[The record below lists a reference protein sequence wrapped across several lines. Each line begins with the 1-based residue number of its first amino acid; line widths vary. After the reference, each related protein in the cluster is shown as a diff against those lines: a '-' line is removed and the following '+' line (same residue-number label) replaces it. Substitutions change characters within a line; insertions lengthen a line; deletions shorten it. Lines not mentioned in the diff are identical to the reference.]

1 VSAPDV
7 SRPGTGAAS
16 APPAGSGPGS
26 SASAAAVRPEEQ
38 EQILQLAR
46 DFAAEHIAPHAARWD
61 AEKRFDRGVVDRLG
75 ALGFLGMLVP
85 EAWDGLGLD
94 TLTYLKAVEE
104 IAAAD
109 ASVAVSVAVHNSLP
123 SQMLLRHGTEAQKDR
138 WLRPMA
144 RGEKLAAFA
153 LSEADAGSD
162 AASLRSRA
170 ERRGDGW
177 VLNGAKAWVSNGGTA
192 DVVLAMARTDGGAG
206 GTRGIGCFVV
216 PTDAP
221 GYVVGKAE
229 DKMGLRAS
237 NTTAV
242 FFQDLALG
250 GEHLLGE
257 AGSGFGYA
265 LEALDSGRLGIAAQA
280 CGIARSA
287 LEHATRY
294 AAQRRQFGR
303 AIREF
308 EAIQFKLAD
317 MATRLAA
324 ARSLLHEAARRR
336 DAGER
341 VTAWAAMAKLHCSET
356 AMWVT
361 TQAVQVF
368 GGYGFMRDYP
378 VERLMRD
385 AKATEIYEG
394 TSEIQ
399 RVVVARE
406 LLSSTT

>member
-1 VSAPDV
+1 MSA
-7 SRPGTGAAS
+7 T
-16 APPAGSGPGS
+16 
-26 SASAAAVRPEEQ
+26 AVRPEEQ
-38 EQILQLAR
+38 EQILQLVR

-61 AEKRFDRGVVDRLG
+61 AEKLFDRGVIDRLG
-75 ALGFLGMLVP
+75 ALGFLGMMVP

-94 TLTYLKAVEE
+94 TLTYLRAVEE

-109 ASVAVSVAVHNSLP
+109 ASIAVSVAVHNSLP
-123 SQMLLRHGTEAQKDR
+123 SQMLLRHGSDAQKER

-162 AASLRSRA
+162 AASLRCRA

-192 DVVLAMARTDGGAG
+192 DVVLAMARTDAAAPRGA
-206 GTRGIGCFVV
+206 RGIGCFIV
-216 PTDAP
+216 PTGAP

-237 NTTAV
+237 NTAAV
-242 FFQDLALG
+242 YFQDLALG
-250 GEHLLGE
+250 PEHLLGD
-257 AGSGFGYA
+257 AASGFIYA

-280 CGIARSA
+280 CGIGRAA
-287 LEHATRY
+287 LDHSRRY
-294 AAQRRQFGR
+294 AAERRQFGH

-336 DAGER
+336 DAGEPT
-341 VTAWAAMAKLHCSET
+341 TAWAAMAKLCCSET
-356 AMWVT
+356 AMWVA

-394 TSEIQ
+394 TSEVQ
-399 RVVVARE
+399 RLVIARE
-406 LLSSTT
+406 LLASTT

>member
-1 VSAPDV
+1 M
-7 SRPGTGAAS
+7 
-16 APPAGSGPGS
+16 
-26 SASAAAVRPEEQ
+26 SAAGVRLEEQ
-38 EQILQLAR
+38 EQILQLVR

-61 AEKRFDRGVVDRLG
+61 AEKHFARDVIDRLG

-85 EAWDGLGLD
+85 EAYDGLGLD
-94 TLTYLKAVEE
+94 TLTYLKAIEE

-109 ASVAVSVAVHNSLP
+109 ASLAVSVAVHNSLP

-144 RGEKLAAFA
+144 RGQRLAAFA

-162 AASLRSRA
+162 AAALRA
-170 ERRGDGW
+170 EARRAGDGW

-192 DVVLAMARTDGGAG
+192 DLVLAMVRTDGAGERRGA
-206 GTRGIGCFVV
+206 RGIGCFVV

-221 GYVVGKAE
+221 GFVVGKAE

-237 NTTAV
+237 NTAAIY
-242 FFQDLALG
+242 FQDLRLPPD
-250 GEHLLGE
+250 HLLGE
-257 AGSGFGYA
+257 PDSGFIYA
-265 LEALDSGRLGIAAQA
+265 LEALDSGRMGIAAQS
-280 CGIARSA
+280 CGLGRAA
-287 LEHATRY
+287 LEHACRY
-294 AAQRRQFGR
+294 AAQRRQFGH

-324 ARSLLHEAARRR
+324 ARSLLHEAARRK
-336 DAGER
+336 DAGDD
-341 VTAWAAMAKLHCSET
+341 VTQWAAMAKLFCSET
-356 AMWVT
+356 AMWVA

-385 AKATEIYEG
+385 AKAMEIYEG

-399 RVVVARE
+399 RVVIARE
-406 LLSSTT
+406 LLASST

>member
-1 VSAPDV
+1 MSA
-7 SRPGTGAAS
+7 T
-16 APPAGSGPGS
+16 
-26 SASAAAVRPEEQ
+26 AVRPEEQ
-38 EQILQLAR
+38 EQIVELVR
-46 DFAAEHIAPHAARWD
+46 EFAAEHIAPHAARWD
-61 AEKRFDRGVVDRLG
+61 ADKHFPRDVVDQLG

-85 EAWDGLGLD
+85 EAYDGLGLD
-94 TLTYLKAVEE
+94 TTTYLRAIEE

-109 ASVAVSVAVHNSLP
+109 AAISVSVAVHNSLP
-123 SQMLLRHGTEAQKDR
+123 SQMLLRHGTEAQRDR

-144 RGEKLAAFA
+144 RGAKLAAFA

-162 AASLRSRA
+162 AAGLRSQA
-170 ERRGDGW
+170 RRVGDGW

-192 DVVLAMARTDGGAG
+192 DLVVAMLRTDAEGERR

-242 FFQDLALG
+242 FFEDLKLPG
-250 GEHLLGE
+250 DHLLGDV
-257 AGSGFGYA
+257 GSGFVYA
-265 LEALDSGRLGIAAQA
+265 LEALDSGRMGIAAQA
-280 CGIARSA
+280 CGIGRAA
-287 LEHATRY
+287 LDHACRY
-294 AAQRRQFGR
+294 ARQRHQFGR
-303 AIREF
+303 AISENQ
-308 EAIQFKLAD
+308 AIQFKLAD

-324 ARSLLHEAARRR
+324 ARSLLHEAARRK

-341 VTAWAAMAKLHCSET
+341 ATRWAAMAKLHCSET
-356 AMWVT
+356 AMWVA

-399 RVVVARE
+399 RMVIARE

>member
-1 VSAPDV
+1 M
-7 SRPGTGAAS
+7 
-16 APPAGSGPGS
+16 
-26 SASAAAVRPEEQ
+26 SAAAARPEEQ
-38 EQILQLAR
+38 EQILQLVR

-61 AEKRFDRGVVDRLG
+61 AEKHFDRDVIDRLG
-75 ALGFLGMLVP
+75 SLGFLGMLVP
-85 EAWDGLGLD
+85 EAYDGLGLD
-94 TLTYLKAVEE
+94 TLTYLCAVEE

-109 ASVAVSVAVHNSLP
+109 ASIAVSVAVHNSLP

-144 RGEKLAAFA
+144 RGERLAAFA

-162 AASLRSRA
+162 AAALRAQARRA
-170 ERRGDGW
+170 GDGW
-177 VLNGAKAWVSNGGTA
+177 VLNGGKAWVSNGGTA
-192 DVVLAMARTDGGAG
+192 DLVLALVRTDAEGDRRGA
-206 GTRGIGCFVV
+206 RGIGCFVV
-216 PTDAP
+216 PANAP
-221 GYVVGKAE
+221 GFVVGKPE

-237 NTTAV
+237 NTAAV
-242 FFQDLALG
+242 YFQDLELPG
-250 GEHLLGE
+250 DHLLGE
-257 AGSGFGYA
+257 ADSGFVYA
-265 LEALDSGRLGIAAQA
+265 LEALDNGRMGIAAQA
-280 CGIARSA
+280 CGIARAA
-287 LEHATRY
+287 LGHACRY
-294 AAQRRQFGR
+294 AAQRRQFDH

-324 ARSLLHEAARRR
+324 ARCLLHEAARRK
-336 DAGER
+336 DAGET

-356 AMWVT
+356 AMWVA

-399 RVVVARE
+399 RVVIARE
-406 LLSSTT
+406 LLSST

>member
-1 VSAPDV
+1 M
-7 SRPGTGAAS
+7 
-16 APPAGSGPGS
+16 
-26 SASAAAVRPEEQ
+26 SAAAVRPEEQ
-38 EQILQLAR
+38 EQILQLVR
-46 DFAAEHIAPHAARWD
+46 DFAAEHIAPHAARLD
-61 AEKRFDRGVVDRLG
+61 AEKHFDRGVIDRLG
-75 ALGFLGMLVP
+75 TLGFLGMLVP

-94 TLTYLKAVEE
+94 TLTYLRAVEE

-109 ASVAVSVAVHNSLP
+109 ASIAVSVAVHNSLP
-123 SQMLLRHGTEAQKDR
+123 SQMLLRHGSDAQKER

-162 AASLRSRA
+162 AASLRCRA

-192 DVVLAMARTDGGAG
+192 DVVLAMARTDAAAPRGA
-206 GTRGIGCFVV
+206 RGIGCFIV
-216 PTDAP
+216 PTGAP

-237 NTTAV
+237 NTAAV
-242 FFQDLALG
+242 YFQDLALG
-250 GEHLLGE
+250 PEHLLGD
-257 AGSGFGYA
+257 AASGFIYA

-280 CGIARSA
+280 CGIGRAALDHAR
-287 LEHATRY
+287 RY
-294 AAQRRQFGR
+294 AAERRQFGH

-336 DAGER
+336 DAGEPT
-341 VTAWAAMAKLHCSET
+341 TAWAAMAKLCCSET
-356 AMWVT
+356 AMWVA

-394 TSEIQ
+394 TSEVQ
-399 RVVVARE
+399 RLVIARE
-406 LLSSTT
+406 LLASTT

>member
-1 VSAPDV
+1 MSA
-7 SRPGTGAAS
+7 T
-16 APPAGSGPGS
+16 
-26 SASAAAVRPEEQ
+26 AVRPEEQ
-38 EQILQLAR
+38 EQILQLVR

-61 AEKRFDRGVVDRLG
+61 AEKLFDRGVIDRLG
-75 ALGFLGMLVP
+75 ALGFLGMMVP

-94 TLTYLKAVEE
+94 TLTYLRAVEE

-109 ASVAVSVAVHNSLP
+109 ASIAVSVAVHNSLP
-123 SQMLLRHGTEAQKDR
+123 SQMLLRHGSDAQKER

-162 AASLRSRA
+162 AASLRCRA

-192 DVVLAMARTDGGAG
+192 DVVLAMARTDAAAPRGA
-206 GTRGIGCFVV
+206 RGIGCFIV
-216 PTDAP
+216 PTGAP

-237 NTTAV
+237 NTAAV
-242 FFQDLALG
+242 YFQDLALG
-250 GEHLLGE
+250 PEHLLGD
-257 AGSGFGYA
+257 AASGFIYA

-280 CGIARSA
+280 CGIGRAALDHAR
-287 LEHATRY
+287 RY
-294 AAQRRQFGR
+294 AAERRQFGH

-336 DAGER
+336 DAGEPT
-341 VTAWAAMAKLHCSET
+341 TAWAAMAKLCCSET
-356 AMWVT
+356 AMWVA

-394 TSEIQ
+394 TSEVQ
-399 RVVVARE
+399 RLVIARE
-406 LLSSTT
+406 LLASTT

>member
-1 VSAPDV
+1 VSA
-7 SRPGTGAAS
+7 T
-16 APPAGSGPGS
+16 
-26 SASAAAVRPEEQ
+26 AVRPEEQ
-38 EQILQLAR
+38 EQIVELVR
-46 DFAAEHIAPHAARWD
+46 EFAAEHIAPHAARWD
-61 AEKRFDRGVVDRLG
+61 ADKHFPRDVVDQLG

-85 EAWDGLGLD
+85 EAYDGLGLD
-94 TLTYLKAVEE
+94 TTTYLRAIEE

-109 ASVAVSVAVHNSLP
+109 AAISVSVAVHNSLP
-123 SQMLLRHGTEAQKDR
+123 SQMLLRHGTEAQRDR

-144 RGEKLAAFA
+144 RGAKLAAFA

-162 AASLRSRA
+162 AAGLRSQA
-170 ERRGDGW
+170 RRVGDGW

-192 DVVLAMARTDGGAG
+192 DLVVAMLRTDAEGERRGA
-206 GTRGIGCFVV
+206 RGIGCFVV

-221 GYVVGKAE
+221 GFVVGKAE

-242 FFQDLALG
+242 FFEDLKLPG
-250 GEHLLGE
+250 DHLLGDV
-257 AGSGFGYA
+257 GSGFVYA
-265 LEALDSGRLGIAAQA
+265 LEALDSGRMGIAAQA
-280 CGIARSA
+280 CGIGRAA
-287 LEHATRY
+287 LDHACRY
-294 AAQRRQFGR
+294 ARQRHQFGR
-303 AIREF
+303 AISENQ
-308 EAIQFKLAD
+308 AIQFKLAD

-324 ARSLLHEAARRR
+324 ARSLLHEAARRK

-341 VTAWAAMAKLHCSET
+341 ATRWAAMAKLHCSET
-356 AMWVT
+356 AMWVA

-399 RVVVARE
+399 RMVIARE

>member
-1 VSAPDV
+1 MN
-7 SRPGTGAAS
+7 
-16 APPAGSGPGS
+16 
-26 SASAAAVRPEEQ
+26 AAAVRPEEQ
-38 EQILQLAR
+38 EQILQLVR
-46 DFAAEHIAPHAARWD
+46 DFAAEHIAPNAARWD
-61 AEKRFDRGVVDRLG
+61 AEKHFDRDVIDRLG

-85 EAWDGLGLD
+85 EEYEGLGLD
-94 TLTYLKAVEE
+94 TLTYLQAIEE

-109 ASVAVSVAVHNSLP
+109 ASVSVSVAVHNSLP
-123 SQMLLRHGTEAQKDR
+123 SQMLLRHGTAAQKDR

-144 RGEKLAAFA
+144 RGERLAAFA

-162 AASLRSRA
+162 AAALRA
-170 ERRGDGW
+170 EARRSGDGW

-192 DVVLAMARTDGGAG
+192 DLVLAMVRTDGDGERRGAH
-206 GTRGIGCFVV
+206 GIGCFVV
-216 PTDAP
+216 PSDAP
-221 GYVVGKAE
+221 GFVVGKAE
-229 DKMGLRAS
+229 DKMGLRAA
-237 NTTAV
+237 NTSAV
-242 FFQDLALG
+242 YFEDLKLAG
-250 GEHLLGE
+250 DHLLGE
-257 AGSGFGYA
+257 PGAGFVYA
-265 LEALDSGRLGIAAQA
+265 LEALDSGRMGIAAQA
-280 CGIARSA
+280 CGVGRAA
-287 LEHATRY
+287 LGHACRY

-324 ARSLLHEAARRR
+324 ARSLLHEAARRK
-336 DAGER
+336 DAGED

-356 AMWVT
+356 AMWVA

-368 GGYGFMRDYP
+368 GGYGYMRDYP

-399 RVVVARE
+399 RLVIARE
-406 LLSSTT
+406 LLASST

>member
-1 VSAPDV
+1 VSA
-7 SRPGTGAAS
+7 T
-16 APPAGSGPGS
+16 
-26 SASAAAVRPEEQ
+26 AVRPEEQ
-38 EQILQLAR
+38 EQILQLVR
-46 DFAAEHIAPHAARWD
+46 DFAAEHIAPRAARWD
-61 AEKRFDRGVVDRLG
+61 AEKHFDRDVIDRLG

-123 SQMLLRHGTEAQKDR
+123 SQMLLRHGSEAQKDR

-144 RGEKLAAFA
+144 RGERLAAFA

-162 AASLRSRA
+162 AAALRSRA

-192 DVVLAMARTDGGAG
+192 DLVFAMARTDGGEGRGA
-206 GTRGIGCFVV
+206 RGIGCFIV

-242 FFQDLALG
+242 YFQDLVLG
-250 GEHLLGE
+250 GDHLLGE
-257 AGSGFGYA
+257 AGAGFVYA
-265 LEALDSGRLGIAAQA
+265 LEALDSGRMGIAAQA

-287 LEHATRY
+287 LEHACRY

-324 ARSLLHEAARRR
+324 ARCLLHEAARRR

-356 AMWVT
+356 AMWVA

-368 GGYGFMRDYP
+368 GGYGYMRDYP

-406 LLSSTT
+406 LLSSST

>member
-1 VSAPDV
+1 MSA
-7 SRPGTGAAS
+7 T
-16 APPAGSGPGS
+16 
-26 SASAAAVRPEEQ
+26 AVRPEEQ
-38 EQILQLAR
+38 EQIVQLVR

-61 AEKRFDRGVVDRLG
+61 AEKHFPRDVIGQLG
-75 ALGFLGMLVP
+75 ALGFLGLMVP
-85 EAWDGLGLD
+85 EAYDGLGLD
-94 TLTYLKAVEE
+94 ALTCLRAIEE

-109 ASVAVSVAVHNSLP
+109 ASIAVSVAVHNSLP

-144 RGEKLAAFA
+144 RGEQLAAFA

-162 AASLRSRA
+162 AAALRAQARRA
-170 ERRGDGW
+170 GDGW

-192 DVVLAMARTDGGAG
+192 DLVLAMVRTDGDGERRGA
-206 GTRGIGCFVV
+206 RGIGCFVV

-221 GYVVGKAE
+221 GYVAGKPE

-242 FFQDLALG
+242 YFQDLKLPAD
-250 GEHLLGE
+250 HLLGE
-257 AGSGFGYA
+257 AGSGFIYA
-265 LEALDSGRLGIAAQA
+265 LEALDSGRMGIAAQA
-280 CGIARSA
+280 CGIGRAA
-287 LEHATRY
+287 LGHACRY

-303 AIREF
+303 ALREF

-324 ARSLLHEAARRR
+324 ARSLLHEAARRK
-336 DAGER
+336 DAGEP

-356 AMWVT
+356 AMWVA

-368 GGYGFMRDYP
+368 GGYGYMRDYP

-399 RVVVARE
+399 RVVIARE
-406 LLSSTT
+406 LLSST

>member
-1 VSAPDV
+1 VSA
-7 SRPGTGAAS
+7 T
-16 APPAGSGPGS
+16 
-26 SASAAAVRPEEQ
+26 AVHSEEQ
-38 EQILQLAR
+38 EQIVQLVR

-61 AEKRFDRGVVDRLG
+61 AEKHFDREVINQLG

-85 EAWDGLGLD
+85 EAYDGLGLD
-94 TLTYLKAVEE
+94 TLTYLRAIEE
-104 IAAAD
+104 ISAAD
-109 ASVAVSVAVHNSLP
+109 ASIAVSVAVHNSLP
-123 SQMLLRHGTEAQKDR
+123 SQMLLRHGSEAQKDR

-153 LSEADAGSD
+153 LSESDAGSD
-162 AASLRSRA
+162 AAALRAQARRA
-170 ERRGDGW
+170 GDGW
-177 VLNGAKAWVSNGGTA
+177 ILNGAKAWVSNGGTA
-192 DVVLAMARTDGGAG
+192 DLVVAMARTDGDTERRGA
-206 GTRGIGCFVV
+206 RGIGCFVV

-221 GYVVGKAE
+221 GFVAGKPE

-242 FFQDLALG
+242 FFQDLRLPG
-250 GEHLLGE
+250 DHLLGE
-257 AGSGFGYA
+257 ADAGFIYA
-265 LEALDSGRLGIAAQA
+265 LEALDSGRMGIAAQA
-280 CGIARSA
+280 CGIARAA
-287 LEHATRY
+287 LGHATRY

-324 ARSLLHEAARRR
+324 ARSLLHEAARRK
-336 DAGER
+336 DAGES

-356 AMWVT
+356 AMWVA

-399 RVVVARE
+399 RVVIARE
-406 LLSSTT
+406 LLSST

>member
-1 VSAPDV
+1 VSA
-7 SRPGTGAAS
+7 TAI
-16 APPAGSGPGS
+16 
-26 SASAAAVRPEEQ
+26 RPEEQ
-38 EQILQLAR
+38 EQIVQLVR

-61 AEKRFDRGVVDRLG
+61 AEKHFDRDTVNRLG

-85 EAWDGLGLD
+85 EAYDGLGLD
-94 TLTYLKAVEE
+94 TLTYLRAIEE
-104 IAAAD
+104 ISAAD
-109 ASVAVSVAVHNSLP
+109 ASIAVSVAVHNSLP
-123 SQMLLRHGTEAQKDR
+123 SQMLLRHGSEAQKDR

-162 AASLRSRA
+162 AAALRA
-170 ERRGDGW
+170 EARRAGDGW

-192 DVVLAMARTDGGAG
+192 DLVLAMVRTDGDGERRGA
-206 GTRGIGCFVV
+206 RGIGCFVV

-221 GYVVGKAE
+221 GFAAGKPE

-242 FFQDLALG
+242 YFQDLTLPAD
-250 GEHLLGE
+250 HLLGE
-257 AGSGFGYA
+257 AGSGFIYA
-265 LEALDSGRLGIAAQA
+265 LEALDSGRMGIAAQA
-280 CGIARSA
+280 CGIARAA
-287 LEHATRY
+287 LGHACRY

-324 ARSLLHEAARRR
+324 ARSLLHEAARRK
-336 DAGER
+336 DAGET

-356 AMWVT
+356 AMWVA

-368 GGYGFMRDYP
+368 GGYGYMRDYP

-399 RVVVARE
+399 RVVIARE
-406 LLSSTT
+406 LLSST